1 MSRFFIRPV
10 GSGVKFDLKAPNG
23 QTILTSEV
31 YETEAAC
38 RRGIA
43 SICKNAPAAPVEDQT
58 DPDFQPLSNPKFQLY
73 RDKAGAFRFRLKAR
87 NGRIIGISEAYESR
101 ANCLG
106 GIESV
111 KENAAD
117 V

>member
-1 MSRFFIRPV
+1 MGKFIIKKTAT
-10 GSGVKFDLKAPNG
+10 GYGFTLKAANG
-23 QTILTSEV
+23 ETIAASEV

-58 DPDFQPLSNPKFQLY
+58 EPDFCTLANPKFQLY
-73 RDKAGAFRFRLKAR
+73 RDKSGAFRFRLKAR
-87 NGRIIGISEAYESR
+87 NGRIIGVSEGYETK

-106 GIESV
+106 GIDSV
-111 KENAAD
+111 KENAAEG
-117 V
+117 

>member
-1 MSRFFIRPV
+1 MSRFFIRQV

-23 QTILTSEV
+23 QTVLTSEV

-43 SICKNAPAAPVEDQT
+43 SICKNAPAAPIEDQT
-58 DPDFQPLSNPKFQLY
+58 EPDFQALSNPKFELY

-87 NGRIIGISEAYESR
+87 NGRIIGVSEGYETK
-101 ANCLG
+101 ANCLS
-106 GIESV
+106 GIDSV
-111 KENAAD
+111 KENAAEG
-117 V
+117 